1 LIVIYPVYKLD
12 RGNTEE
18 KFMGKKV
25 NSGESKPGAA
35 KKSSSAS
42 SKRWMQEHVN
52 DFYVKEANKKGLRSR
67 AVFKL
72 EEINKKDK
80 LIRSGMTVVDLG
92 AAPGSWSQWAVD
104 TVGLN
109 GKVIACDILPM
120 DSIAG
125 VDFLQGDFREDAVLD
140 ALLKRIGEN
149 KVDVVL
155 SDMAPNMSGNAA
167 MDQPKSMYL
176 VELALDMCR
185 SVLVKEGSFIVKVFM
200 GSDFDTFIA
209 EVRKL
214 FKTVKVR
221 KPDSSR
227 ARSREVYLVATGF
240 KE

>member
-1 LIVIYPVYKLD
+1 
-12 RGNTEE
+12 
-18 KFMGKKV
+18 MGKKV

>member
-1 LIVIYPVYKLD
+1 
-12 RGNTEE
+12 
-18 KFMGKKV
+18 MGKKV
-25 NSGESKPGAA
+25 NSGDIKPGAA

-80 LIRSGMTVVDLG
+80 LIRTGMTVVDLG

-200 GSDFDTFIA
+200 GADFDTFIA